1 MGITV
6 ASPKMSRLAAVSVL
20 ALVLAGCSSTISGSG
35 IASTPGS
42 ASTSQPSTSTAGHS
56 PVKFDPCKDIPANI
70 ITQLQLDDGAPRAD
84 SQNGGEIKNVFCM
97 YHSRGDYYL
106 TIAASNYTLDMLKK
120 AGNYWGFQDLEIG
133 GRPALFGYRMPEP
146 SVDSCALNI
155 AASTGV
161 YGVMVG
167 TARHSFA
174 PYPDCLTAARTNAEV
189 LAPYFPQ

>member
-1 MGITV
+1 MLR
-6 ASPKMSRLAAVSVL
+6 MAVGAVL
-20 ALVLAGCSSTISGSG
+20 TLLLAGCSSTISGSG
-35 IASTPGS
+35 TT
-42 ASTSQPSTSTAGHS
+42 STSNSVAPSQPPTSTAGHTS
-56 PVKFDPCKDIPANI
+56 VKFDPCKDIPANV
-70 ITQLQLDDGAPRAD
+70 ITQLQLDDGSPRPD
-84 SQNGGEIKNVFCM
+84 SQDAGEIKNVFCM

-133 GRPALFGYRMPEP
+133 GRRALFGYRTPEP

-174 PYPDCLTAARTNAEV
+174 PYPDCLTAARTNAEALV
-189 LAPYFPQ
+189 PYFPQ

>member
-1 MGITV
+1 
-6 ASPKMSRLAAVSVL
+6 MSRIAVVALL
-20 ALVLAGCSSTISGSG
+20 ALVLAGCSSTISGSE
-35 IASTPGS
+35 T
-42 ASTSQPSTSTAGHS
+42 ASTSGSATTSQPPTGAAGHA
-56 PVKFDPCKDIPANI
+56 PVKFDPCKDIPANVI
-70 ITQLQLDDGAPRAD
+70 AQLQLDDGTPRPD

-106 TIAASNYTLDMLKK
+106 TIAASNYTLDMLKN

-174 PYPDCLTAARTNAEV
+174 PYPDCLAVARTNAEALV
-189 LAPYFPQ
+189 PYFPQ